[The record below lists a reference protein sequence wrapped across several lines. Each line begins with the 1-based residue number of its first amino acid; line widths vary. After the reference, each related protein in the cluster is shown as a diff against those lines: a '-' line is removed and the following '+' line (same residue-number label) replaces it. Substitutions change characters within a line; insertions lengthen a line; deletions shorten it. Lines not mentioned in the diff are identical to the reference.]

1 MFKINYLTLFY
12 FGLDGW
18 EFNFKVGGGSPL
30 PGLWLTRPDLLA
42 VAHALHISALVPIL
56 AAIPYNRV
64 NIVTQILPY
73 FSKLHPPLPP
83 TQVTNYVTT
92 QALCHHTYKLS
103 SWYLAVTPYYSIQ
116 AYRNHSLSFIR
127 HSGLCSVASLAT
139 IALL

>member
-64 NIVTQILPY
+64 NIVTQYYHI
-73 FSKLHPPLPP
+73 S
-83 TQVTNYVTT
+83 
-92 QALCHHTYKLS
+92 LS
-103 SWYLAVTPYYSIQ
+103 SILHCRPLKLLTMSPHRLCVTILINS
-116 AYRNHSLSFIR
+116 RRGTLR
-127 HSGLCSVASLAT
+127 
-139 IALL
+139 